1 MNRLST
7 MSIKL
12 IIKLIKAYQV
22 LISPLLAA
30 RCRYYPTCS
39 QYGIDALRWYG
50 LRGVW
55 MALRRVISCHPWGGS
70 GIDFVPLPLYRFKYT
85 STVQKHNK
93 VCVCR
98 HSYHYQLARRF
109 DSILRDDEKIKN

>member
-1 MNRLST
+1 M
-7 MSIKL
+7 
-12 IIKLIKAYQV
+12 